1 MNVQDEMGGLHLYLQ
16 LVYNNFSLPY
26 LENCS
31 MFEIA
36 KEWEKGNRNMY
47 EFLHHEKEGYLLKN
61 WFQASMRGQDVFKFV
76 KNAENLL
83 SLICSRFDMGSL
95 PALHEDTIG
104 EYLFRHGEQ
113 FNIIKDWAVNN
124 ITQEDL
130 EQCYNNEHP
139 VVPVYFNAKKEQE
152 RKKDNKVLLRK
163 NVQST
168 GRTRGQASVNNVYT
182 EEKKSSVRSLAEIR
196 KIMGQN

>member
-1 MNVQDEMGGLHLYLQ
+1 MNVEDEMNGLHLYLQ

-36 KEWEKGNRNMY
+36 KEWEKGSRNIY
-47 EFLHHEKEGYLLKN
+47 EFLHHEKEGYILKN
-61 WFQASMRGQDVFKFV
+61 WFQTSMRGQDIFRFV

-83 SLICSRFDMGSL
+83 ALICSRFDMGSL
-95 PALHEDTIG
+95 PARNEDTVG

-113 FNIIKDWAVNN
+113 FNTIKEWAINN
-124 ITQEDL
+124 IKPEEL
-130 EQCYNNEHP
+130 EQCVLNENP
-139 VVPVYFNAKKEQE
+139 IVPVYFNGQKEQE
-152 RKKDNKVLLRK
+152 RKKDSKVLLRK
-163 NVQST
+163 NIPST

-182 EEKKSSVRSLAEIR
+182 EEKKSSVRSLAELR
-196 KIMGQN
+196 KILGQN